1 MNAEMLE
8 LKKTIE
14 VRFKAQEA
22 EIARLKKQV
31 QALLPQEGE
40 LTWEKVEEG
49 IKKKDFRP
57 LIEWHRR
64 GWPSPLRT

>member
-1 MNAEMLE
+1 MNADILE
-8 LKKTIE
+8 LKKDLESRLET
-14 VRFKAQEA
+14 QDA

-49 IKKKDFRP
+49 IKKKDYGP